1 MPNRILRD
9 WTDSFLVHELN
20 ADEERFFVRLL
31 MKADD
36 FGRFHGDGKLLNA
49 NLFPL
54 HDFERQEVE
63 KWRDKC
69 QQVGLVNVYQDD
81 RGRTFLEVKNF
92 NQRTRQQAS
101 KFPDPTRCQ
110 SSDGQVTVNAR
121 SNDRLDGDGDGDVF
135 GDECGDGTRPAAV
148 HSHAETPSLDEV
160 KAYAATI
167 GLAEWKA
174 VDWWQ
179 KQEAVGWML
188 NNQRIRRWQPL
199 ISRVRTFW
207 EADGKPLAPTGKTS
221 SAPTSDAAMPD
232 WVKIKTIEEQ
242 LAEHPGNSETVYYR
256 GDPKAKADF
265 KAMKKRLRELKDK
278 QKEQAVA

>member
-20 ADEERFFVRLL
+20 AFEERFFTRLL

-69 QQVGLVNVYQDD
+69 QQVGLVNVYQDE
-81 RGRTFLEVKNF
+81 RGRTFVEIKNF

-101 KFPDPTRCQ
+101 KFPDPAGCQ
-110 SSDGQVTVNAR
+110 SIDGQVTVKPR
-121 SNDRLDGDGDGDVF
+121 SNDRLDGDVFGDGD
-135 GDECGDGTRPAAV
+135 GDECGDGTRQAAV
-148 HSHAETPSLDEV
+148 HSQAETPSLDEV
-160 KAYAATI
+160 KSYAAQI

-199 ISRVRTFW
+199 ISRVRTWW

-221 SAPTSDAAMPD
+221 PAPTSDAAMPD

-242 LAEHPGNSETVYYR
+242 LAEHPGNEETIFYR

>member
-20 ADEERFFVRLL
+20 ADEERFFTRLL

-54 HDFERQEVE
+54 HDFERQDVE

-69 QQVGLVNVYQDD
+69 QQVGLVNVYQDE
-81 RGRTFLEVKNF
+81 RGRTFVEVKNF

-101 KFPDPTRCQ
+101 KFPDPAGCQ
-110 SSDGQVTVNAR
+110 SIDGQVTVNAR
-121 SNDRLDGDGDGDVF
+121 SNDRLDGDVFGDGD

-221 SAPTSDAAMPD
+221 SAPTSEAAMPD

-242 LAEHPGNSETVYYR
+242 LAEHPGNEETIFYR